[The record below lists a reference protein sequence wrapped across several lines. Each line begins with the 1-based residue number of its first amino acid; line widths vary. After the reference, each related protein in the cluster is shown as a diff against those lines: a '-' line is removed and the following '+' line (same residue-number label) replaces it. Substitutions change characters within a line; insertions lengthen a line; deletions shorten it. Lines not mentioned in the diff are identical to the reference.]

1 MYLSRTNDD
10 FAKGNIMGA
19 NDILRVIKTLSIILL
34 ILLLLLFTNK
44 NNKYS
49 LIVMLLI
56 KSMKEKQTCKYAKI

>member
-1 MYLSRTNDD
+1 MVYAGIPKPLRCTCL
-10 FAKGNIMGA
+10 ALMT
-19 NDILRVIKTLSIILL
+19 ILQKVIVL

-56 KSMKEKQTCKYAKI
+56 KSMKEKQICKYAKI